1 MTLNVE
7 KIKKKNDEFENMSS
21 REIIFVISNMNIVSN
36 EIEMF
41 DDFLNEVK
49 NSSINTLSKSFFS
62 CMKMKWTTIV
72 SNVFITFLKRD
83 LFIDQFSNHERNS
96 ISNEIERVRS
106 MSKSLKNARKCRRQ
120 IFSMKNLMKCFI
132 KMKY

>member
-62 CMKMKWTTIV
+62 CMKMK
-72 SNVFITFLKRD
+72 
-83 LFIDQFSNHERNS
+83 
-96 ISNEIERVRS
+96 
-106 MSKSLKNARKCRRQ
+106 
-120 IFSMKNLMKCFI
+120 
-132 KMKY
+132 